1 MVRDMVREA
10 WRVSA
15 VLSAD
20 GQTQAPPEVAER
32 FQGRL
37 FTLHELE
44 LRGIRIAGRDV
55 WYYALGRDWRL
66 RLEPA
71 V

>member
-1 MVRDMVREA
+1 MLREV

-20 GQTQAPPEVAER
+20 GATRAPPEVAER

-37 FTLHELE
+37 FTLHDLE
-44 LRGIRIAGRDV
+44 LRGIRIAGRQA

-66 RLEPA
+66 ILEPA
-71 V
+71 L